1 MGFNKNTIKVYWS
14 SQKLWFIIFLIV
26 VGINMMA
33 TSISQ
38 IVTHDNLEYFYEYMM
53 KGSLGGGA
61 YFVIFPAVLGVG
73 LSIPYMLNLSVSR
86 KEVVKTH
93 LINQI
98 FVIALISLIVTILI
112 VIFSKLNV
120 NGSYEFSFQLGHV
133 KTNNYE
139 YMANEITVLS
149 GYFTNITFGKAVYI
163 LISIFIF
170 YLSISSVLTWITS
183 VFLVHGVV
191 YGLSNLFLILG
202 IYMINLWKSVS
213 IIRFGF
219 YSWIHYVIMILII
232 GVLSLLSY
240 RTLNKIEIN
249 H

>member
-1 MGFNKNTIKVYWS
+1 MGLNKNNIKVYWS
-14 SQKLWFIIFLIV
+14 SQKLWFIVFAIV
-26 VGINMMA
+26 VGINIMA

-38 IVTHDNLEYFYEYMM
+38 IVTHDNLEYIYEYMV
-53 KGSLGGGA
+53 KGSLGWGS
-61 YFVIFPAVLGVG
+61 YFAFGPAVMGTVV
-73 LSIPYMLNLSVSR
+73 SIPYMLNLSVSR

-98 FVIALISLIVTILI
+98 LVMAIVSLIVTVLV

-120 NGSYEFSFQLGHV
+120 NGSNEISFQLGAV
-133 KTNNYE
+133 KINNYE
-139 YMANEITVLS
+139 YVANEITVLS
-149 GYFTNITFGKAVYI
+149 GYFTNIAFGKAAYI
-163 LISIFIF
+163 FISIFIF
-170 YLSISSVLTWITS
+170 YLSISSILIWITS

-191 YGLSNLFLILG
+191 YGLSNIFLILG
-202 IYMINLWKSVS
+202 IYMLNLWKT
-213 IIRFGF
+213 INIARFGF
-219 YSWIHYVIMILII
+219 YSWTHYLIMVLII